1 MTRQTRDPN
10 DDLISPVPEPV
21 RHGWF
26 RPMTREHVAST
37 LETEKAVTPNQPSL
51 PQLMGALRQ
60 GGSRVSLDRRPDLG
74 YVVVRDGQVVAAAA
88 MRIHLR
94 RDLREW
100 MVSNGLWP

>member
-10 DDLISPVPEPV
+10 DGLISPTPERV
-21 RHGWF
+21 RYGWF
-26 RPMTREHVAST
+26 RPTKRGHEDFMV
-37 LETEKAVTPNQPSL
+37 ETEKAGSPNPPSL
-51 PQLMGALRQ
+51 PQLMRALRQ
-60 GGSRVSLDRRPDLG
+60 GGSQVSLDRRPDLG

-94 RDLREW
+94 QDLREW